1 MPAKS
6 RHNNELLSQMF
17 ETMVEN
23 FMLAL
28 VDHNVK
34 GFALSPPALAA
45 LALYHFM
52 SVFTAFWFTAFWFK
66 NIQSR

>member
-1 MPAKS
+1 VPAKS
-6 RHNNELLSQMF
+6 RHDDEYLSQMF

-45 LALYHFM
+45 LALYHYIL
-52 SVFTAFWFTAFWFK
+52 VRAEEK
-66 NIQSR
+66 PNRPLC

>member
-1 MPAKS
+1 
-6 RHNNELLSQMF
+6 MF
-17 ETMVEN
+17 ETMIEN